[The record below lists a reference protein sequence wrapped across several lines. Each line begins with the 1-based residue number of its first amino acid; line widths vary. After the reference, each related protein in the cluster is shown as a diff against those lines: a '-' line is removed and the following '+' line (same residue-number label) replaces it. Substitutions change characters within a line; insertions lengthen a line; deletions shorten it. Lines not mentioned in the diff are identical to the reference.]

1 MSKVPSFDIK
11 AHFRI
16 MARLLL
22 CSLKEVRYAE
32 MDANFTH
39 RKIVLKDRGRFF
51 SYRAGATVY
60 HDSRHKVFQAR
71 MEGGYVFDLV
81 QERQPDGSF
90 RNQLLTTRGPSGSS
104 VIEY

>member
-1 MSKVPSFDIK
+1 
-11 AHFRI
+11 

-22 CSLKEVRYAE
+22 CLLEEVRYVE
-32 MDANFTH
+32 MDADFKH

-60 HDSRHKVFQAR
+60 HDSRHKVFQVP
-71 MEGGYVFDLV
+71 MEGGYVFNLV

>member
-1 MSKVPSFDIK
+1 
-11 AHFRI
+11 

-22 CSLKEVRYAE
+22 CLFKEVRYVE

-60 HDSRHKVFQAR
+60 HDSRHKVFQVP